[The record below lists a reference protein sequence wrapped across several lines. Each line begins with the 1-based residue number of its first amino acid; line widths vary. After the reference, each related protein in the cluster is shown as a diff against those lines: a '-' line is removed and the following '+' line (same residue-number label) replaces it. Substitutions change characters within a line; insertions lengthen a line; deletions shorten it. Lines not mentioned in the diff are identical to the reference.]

1 MEDIGHTIKI
11 MTKGVKRYEWFYQR
25 IKRYLGNAILE
36 IGSGI
41 GGLAKFFI
49 DRNKI
54 ICTDI
59 NQKSLVYLKKRF
71 RKCSNVIVKEY
82 NLESDPCP
90 FLNEQ
95 IDTVICTNVLEHVSD
110 DVKALSNLYK
120 ILIRHGK
127 LILLIP
133 AMSKIY
139 GSLDKDLGHY
149 RRYDKKEIIKK
160 MEKVG
165 FEIIHSEYINMLAVI
180 GWYLNS
186 RILKRKTVSS
196 SNMILFNLSVSL
208 LKIERYLKFNWGIS
222 LFVVGKKT

>member
-1 MEDIGHTIKI
+1 MEDIDHAIKI
-11 MTKGVKRYEWFYQR
+11 MAKETKKHEWLYLKM
-25 IKRYLGNAILE
+25 KRYLGNRILE

-49 DRNKI
+49 DRDKI

-59 NQKSLVYLKKRF
+59 NQKALVYLKERF
-71 RKCSNVIVKEY
+71 RKWSNVVIKEY
-82 NLESDPCP
+82 NLESDPNH

-95 IDTVICTNVLEHVSD
+95 IDTIICTNVLEHISD

-127 LILLIP
+127 LILLVP

-139 GSLDKDLGHY
+139 GSLDKNLGHY

-165 FEIIHSEYINMLAVI
+165 FEIVHSEHINALAAI

-186 RILKRKTVSS
+186 RILRRRTVSS
-196 SNMILFNLSVSL
+196 SNAVAFNLSIAL
-208 LKIERYLKFNWGIS
+208 LKIERYLKLSWGIS
-222 LFVVGKKT
+222 LLVIGRKI

>member
-1 MEDIGHTIKI
+1 
-11 MTKGVKRYEWFYQR
+11 MTKRVKKYEWLYQKMK
-25 IKRYLGNAILE
+25 IYLGNRILE

-41 GGLAKFFI
+41 GDLAKFFI
-49 DRNKI
+49 DKDKI

-71 RKCSNVIVKEY
+71 GKCSNVAVKEY
-82 NLESDPCP
+82 NLEFNPNH

-95 IDTVICTNVLEHVSD
+95 IDTVICTNVLEHISD
-110 DVKALSNLYK
+110 DMKALSNLYK
-120 ILIRHGK
+120 ILIRQGK
-127 LILLIP
+127 IILLIP

-139 GSLDKDLGHY
+139 GSLDKNLGHY

-160 MEKVG
+160 MEKSG
-165 FEIIHSEYINMLAVI
+165 FEIVHLEYINVLAAI

-196 SNMILFNLSVSL
+196 PNMVLFNLSILL
-208 LKIERYLKFNWGIS
+208 LKVERYLKLSWGIS
-222 LFVVGKKT
+222 LLVIGRKI